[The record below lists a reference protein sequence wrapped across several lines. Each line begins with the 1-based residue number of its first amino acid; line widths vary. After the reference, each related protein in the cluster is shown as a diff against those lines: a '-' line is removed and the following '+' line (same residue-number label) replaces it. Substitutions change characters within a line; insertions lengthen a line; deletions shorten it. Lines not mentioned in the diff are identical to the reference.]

1 MIKVAT
7 CDHWERHDH
16 IEDCQDAPATLL
28 CAFDGLLLTV
38 PAACLTVLNER
49 CLKHGQTFV
58 CFIYIDM
65 YMNMYI
71 YTILC
76 SLYVHIYIFCI
87 VFWGVHFWGRVEEA
101 GVSHKYQVETRLP
114 TQRVNSGVVL
124 QLLPPG
130 FFLEAWNVWLHN
142 PSIMLM
148 FGLSIFAFIGNH
160 LSVLYLLKAT
170 SATGFDFSR
179 QEF

>member
-1 MIKVAT
+1 MLEA
-7 CDHWERHDH
+7 R
-16 IEDCQDAPATLL
+16 A
-28 CAFDGLLLTV
+28 
-38 PAACLTVLNER
+38 N
-49 CLKHGQTFV
+49 FV
-58 CFIYIDM
+58 FFFKYIYIDM
-65 YMNMYI
+65 YMNMYMYI

-76 SLYVHIYIFCI
+76 SLYICIIFCI
-87 VFWGVHFWGRVEEA
+87 VFWEVHFWGRVEEA

>member
-71 YTILC
+71 YILYC
-76 SLYVHIYIFCI
+76 VLYMYIYI
-87 VFWGVHFWGRVEEA
+87 
-101 GVSHKYQVETRLP
+101 Y
-114 TQRVNSGVVL
+114 
-124 QLLPPG
+124 
-130 FFLEAWNVWLHN
+130 
-142 PSIMLM
+142 
-148 FGLSIFAFIGNH
+148 
-160 LSVLYLLKAT
+160 SVLFFGGYIFGEGLRRLGSPTNTKLKRVCPLNA
-170 SATGFDFSR
+170 
-179 QEF
+179 